1 MSVGTLPFKHF
12 QFQSF
17 YLYLC
22 RAGWR
27 AHQAAGVERQHGDQA
42 AQHPR
47 AAFLPEHSRRHPE
60 LRAAIQR

>member
-1 MSVGTLPFKHF
+1 MW
-12 QFQSF
+12 
-17 YLYLC
+17 